1 METALS
7 EYLPLA
13 DDPYPAL
20 LLAALTSIPLSFYL
34 INITGILVLLLMSGL
49 ISGSEVAFFSLTH
62 EQIQQAKNSNSKS
75 DQRVSQ
81 LALNPKRLLATI
93 LILNNLVNIFIVT
106 ISTFAT
112 WKVVGDKDAGGAVIV
127 VLTMSVTILIIFFGE
142 IVPKVYAGHNSV
154 RFAKFTA
161 PILLFADGFLR
172 PISWFLM
179 TLSDLIER
187 RIEKRGYNLSVDE
200 INHALEITADKEVSN
215 EEKDMLK
222 GIVNFS
228 TLSVKQVMKSRI
240 DITALEVDTDFH
252 ELMNQVNKT
261 GYSRIP
267 IFSETIDKIE
277 GILYIKDL
285 LPHLEKSEEFR
296 WQTLLRPGFFV
307 PESKKIDDLFKDFQ
321 EKQVH
326 MAIVVDEYGGTSGLI
341 TLEDVIEE
349 IVGEINDEFD
359 EDSDI
364 AYNKLDNNTFIF
376 EGKISLNDFC
386 KITGTE
392 ASDFDKI
399 KRESESLGGL
409 LLEINN
415 KLPHAGEKITFDKFY
430 FTVVAVDQRRIKRV
444 RVFIKPERIEPIKEL
459 EE

>member
-1 METALS
+1 MPLAEDPYPTIILAALS
-7 EYLPLA
+7 EL
-13 DDPYPAL
+13 
-20 LLAALTSIPLSFYL
+20 PLSFYL
-34 INITGILVLLLMSGL
+34 INITGILILLFISGL
-49 ISGSEVAFFSLTH
+49 VSGSEVAFFSLTH
-62 EQIQQAKNSNSKS
+62 EQIQEAKNSKHKS
-75 DQRVSQ
+75 DQRISQ
-81 LALNPKRLLATI
+81 LVLDPKRLLATI
-93 LILNNLVNIFIVT
+93 LILNNLVNIFIIT

-112 WKVVGDKDAGGAVIV
+112 WRVVGSKEAGGIVIV
-127 VLTMSVTILIIFFGE
+127 VLTVCITMMIIFFGE
-142 IVPKVYAGHNSV
+142 IVPKVYANHNSV

-161 PILLFADGFLR
+161 PILLFSDKFLR
-172 PISWFLM
+172 PVSWFLM
-179 TLSDLIER
+179 SLSDLIER
-187 RIEKRGYNLSVDE
+187 RVKKKGYNLSVDE
-200 INHALEITADKEVSN
+200 INHALEITADKEVTE

-285 LPHLEKSEEFR
+285 LPHLEKSDDFR

-359 EDSDI
+359 EDNDI

-376 EGKISLNDFC
+376 EGKTSLNDFC
-386 KITGTE
+386 KITGAD
-392 ASDFDKI
+392 ASEFDKI

-415 KLPHAGEKITFDKFY
+415 KLPHAGEKITFDKFL
-430 FTVVAVDQRRIKRV
+430 FTVVAVDQKRIKRV
-444 RVFIKPERIEPIKEL
+444 RVFIKPERVEPLKEF
-459 EE
+459 ED